1 MKWFSYGGICVIQ
14 EKLREVEA
22 KIEESRQK
30 RTRAD
35 RNEPVQLVAV
45 TKNHDVD
52 AMREAIDAGA
62 TAIGENRIQEA
73 REKYTTLERKV
84 DWHLI
89 GHLQTNKVKQAVA
102 LFSLIHSVDSE
113 RLACEIDRCARLAGK
128 VQNVLI
134 QVNVAGEES
143 KSGIAPS
150 QAEKLALVIDS
161 LPNLRLCGAMTIA
174 PLVEDA
180 EMTRPVFREMRI
192 LFEQLRE
199 KISRPEDFRWLSM
212 GMTHDYRI
220 AVSEGANMIRIGTG
234 LFGARTVR

>member
-1 MKWFSYGGICVIQ
+1 MIADNLAMI
-14 EKLREVEA
+14 RESIGNGEIA
-22 KIEESRQK
+22 II
-30 RTRAD
+30 
-35 RNEPVQLVAV
+35 AV
-45 TKNHDVD
+45 TKTQSV
-52 AMREAIDAGA
+52 AVIREAVAAGLSVV
-62 TAIGENRIQEA
+62 GENRVQEA
-73 REKYTTLERKV
+73 VEKAAQLTDLPLE
-84 DWHLI
+84 WHLI

-113 RLACEIDRCARLAGK
+113 RLADEIDRCARLAGK
-128 VQNVLI
+128 VQDVLI
-134 QVNVAGEES
+134 QVNVGGEET

-150 QAEKLALVIDS
+150 QADHLAVYMDS
-161 LPNLRLCGAMTIA
+161 LPNLRLRGEMTIA

-180 EMTRPVFREMRI
+180 EMTRPVFQEMRI
-192 LFEQLRE
+192 IFERLRQ

>member
-1 MKWFSYGGICVIQ
+1 MI
-14 EKLREVEA
+14 
-22 KIEESRQK
+22 
-30 RTRAD
+30 AD
-35 RNEPVQLVAV
+35 NLATIRNSIGNADVVLIAV
-45 TKNHDVD
+45 TKTQSVAVIRD
-52 AMREAIDAGA
+52 AVAAGL
-62 TAIGENRIQEA
+62 TVVGENRVQEA
-73 REKYTTLERKV
+73 IEKAAQLRDLSLE
-84 DWHLI
+84 WHLI

-143 KSGIAPS
+143 KSGVAPS

>member
-1 MKWFSYGGICVIQ
+1 MIRKSIGNDDVVLI
-14 EKLREVEA
+14 
-22 KIEESRQK
+22 
-30 RTRAD
+30 
-35 RNEPVQLVAV
+35 AV
-45 TKNHDVD
+45 TKTQSV
-52 AMREAIDAGA
+52 AVIREAVAAGLSVV
-62 TAIGENRIQEA
+62 GENRVQEA
-73 REKYTTLERKV
+73 VEKAAQLTDLSLE
-84 DWHLI
+84 WHLI

-143 KSGIAPS
+143 KSGISPS
-150 QAEKLALVIDS
+150 QAEDLALLMDS

-180 EMTRPVFREMRI
+180 ELTRPVFREMRI
-192 LFEQLRE
+192 LFEQLRQ
-199 KISRPEDFRWLSM
+199 KISHPEDFQWLSM

>member
-1 MKWFSYGGICVIQ
+1 MIADNLAMI
-14 EKLREVEA
+14 RESIGNGEIA
-22 KIEESRQK
+22 II
-30 RTRAD
+30 
-35 RNEPVQLVAV
+35 AV
-45 TKNHDVD
+45 TKTQSV
-52 AMREAIDAGA
+52 AVIREAVAAGLSVV
-62 TAIGENRIQEA
+62 GENRVQEA
-73 REKYTTLERKV
+73 VEKAAQLTDLPLE
-84 DWHLI
+84 WHLI

-113 RLACEIDRCARLAGK
+113 RLADEIDRCARLAGK
-128 VQNVLI
+128 VQDVLI
-134 QVNVAGEES
+134 QVNVGGEET

-150 QAEKLALVIDS
+150 QADHLAVYMDS
-161 LPNLRLCGAMTIA
+161 LPNLRLRGAMTIA

-180 EMTRPVFREMRI
+180 EMTRPVFQEMRI
-192 LFEQLRE
+192 IFERLRQ

>member
-1 MKWFSYGGICVIQ
+1 MIRKSIDNDDVVVI
-14 EKLREVEA
+14 
-22 KIEESRQK
+22 
-30 RTRAD
+30 
-35 RNEPVQLVAV
+35 AV
-45 TKNHDVD
+45 TKTQSV
-52 AMREAIDAGA
+52 AMIREAVAAGL
-62 TAIGENRIQEA
+62 TVVGENRVQEA
-73 REKYTTLERKV
+73 VEKAAQLTDLPLE
-84 DWHLI
+84 WHLI

-134 QVNVAGEES
+134 QVNVAGEDS

-150 QAEKLALVIDS
+150 QAEDLALLMDS

-180 EMTRPVFREMRI
+180 ETIRPVFREMRS
-192 LFEQLRE
+192 LFEHLRQ
-199 KISRPEDFRWLSM
+199 KVSCPENFQWLSM

>member
-1 MKWFSYGGICVIQ
+1 MIRKSIG
-14 EKLREVEA
+14 
-22 KIEESRQK
+22 
-30 RTRAD
+30 
-35 RNEPVQLVAV
+35 NEDVVLIAV
-45 TKNHDVD
+45 TKTQSV
-52 AMREAIDAGA
+52 AVIREAAAAGLSVV
-62 TAIGENRIQEA
+62 GENRVQEA
-73 REKYTTLERKV
+73 VEKAAQLTDLPLE
-84 DWHLI
+84 WHLI

-150 QAEKLALVIDS
+150 KAEDLVLLMDS
-161 LPNLRLCGAMTIA
+161 LPNLRLCGVMTIA
-174 PLVEDA
+174 PLVEDV
-180 EMTRPVFREMRI
+180 ELTRPVFREMRI
-192 LFEQLRE
+192 LFEQLRQ
-199 KISRPEDFRWLSM
+199 KVLRPEEFRWLSM

>member
-1 MKWFSYGGICVIQ
+1 MI
-14 EKLREVEA
+14 
-22 KIEESRQK
+22 
-30 RTRAD
+30 AD
-35 RNEPVQLVAV
+35 NLAMIRKSIGNADVVLIAV
-45 TKNHDVD
+45 TKTQSVAVIRD
-52 AMREAIDAGA
+52 AVAAGL
-62 TAIGENRIQEA
+62 TVVGENRVQEA
-73 REKYTTLERKV
+73 IEKAAQLRDLSLE
-84 DWHLI
+84 WHLI

>member
-1 MKWFSYGGICVIQ
+1 MI
-14 EKLREVEA
+14 
-22 KIEESRQK
+22 
-30 RTRAD
+30 AD
-35 RNEPVQLVAV
+35 NLATIRNSIGNADVVLIAV
-45 TKNHDVD
+45 TKTQSVAVIRD
-52 AMREAIDAGA
+52 AVAAGL
-62 TAIGENRIQEA
+62 TVVGENRVQETI
-73 REKYTTLERKV
+73 EKAAQLRDLSLE
-84 DWHLI
+84 WHLI

-199 KISRPEDFRWLSM
+199 KILRPEDFRWLSM

>member
-1 MKWFSYGGICVIQ
+1 MIRKSIG
-14 EKLREVEA
+14 
-22 KIEESRQK
+22 
-30 RTRAD
+30 
-35 RNEPVQLVAV
+35 NEDVVLIAV
-45 TKNHDVD
+45 TKTQSV
-52 AMREAIDAGA
+52 AVIREAAAAGLSVV
-62 TAIGENRIQEA
+62 GENRVQEA
-73 REKYTTLERKV
+73 VEKAAQLTDLSLE
-84 DWHLI
+84 WHLI

-143 KSGIAPS
+143 KSGISPS
-150 QAEKLALVIDS
+150 QAEDLALLMDS

-180 EMTRPVFREMRI
+180 ELTRPVFREMRI
-192 LFEQLRE
+192 LFEQLRQ
-199 KISRPEDFRWLSM
+199 KISRPEDFQWLSM

>member
-1 MKWFSYGGICVIQ
+1 MIADNLAMIRKSIGND
-14 EKLREVEA
+14 EVVL
-22 KIEESRQK
+22 I
-30 RTRAD
+30 
-35 RNEPVQLVAV
+35 AV
-45 TKNHDVD
+45 TKTQSV
-52 AMREAIDAGA
+52 AVIREAVAAGLSVV
-62 TAIGENRIQEA
+62 GENRVQEA
-73 REKYTTLERKV
+73 VEKAAQLTDLSLE
-84 DWHLI
+84 WHLI

-143 KSGIAPS
+143 KSGISPS
-150 QAEKLALVIDS
+150 QAEDLALLMDS

-180 EMTRPVFREMRI
+180 ELTRPVFREMRI
-192 LFEQLRE
+192 LFEQLRQ
-199 KISRPEDFRWLSM
+199 KISRPEDFQWLSM

>member
-1 MKWFSYGGICVIQ
+1 MITDNLALIRESIGNDEVVI
-14 EKLREVEA
+14 
-22 KIEESRQK
+22 I
-30 RTRAD
+30 
-35 RNEPVQLVAV
+35 AV
-45 TKNHDVD
+45 TKTQSV
-52 AMREAIDAGA
+52 AVIREAVEAGLSVV
-62 TAIGENRIQEA
+62 GENRVQEA
-73 REKYTTLERKV
+73 VEKAAQLTDLPLE
-84 DWHLI
+84 WHLI

-113 RLACEIDRCARLAGK
+113 RLANEIDRCARLVGK
-128 VQNVLI
+128 VQDVLI

-143 KSGIAPS
+143 KSGIAPA
-150 QAEKLALVIDS
+150 QAENLAILMDS

-192 LFEQLRE
+192 LYERLRQ
-199 KISRPEDFRWLSM
+199 KMTRPDDFRWLSM

-220 AVSEGANMIRIGTG
+220 AVAEGANMVRIGTG

>member
-1 MKWFSYGGICVIQ
+1 MI
-14 EKLREVEA
+14 
-22 KIEESRQK
+22 
-30 RTRAD
+30 AD
-35 RNEPVQLVAV
+35 NLATIRNSIGNADVVLIAV
-45 TKNHDVD
+45 TKTQSV
-52 AMREAIDAGA
+52 AVIREAVAAGLSVV
-62 TAIGENRIQEA
+62 GENRVQEA
-73 REKYTTLERKV
+73 VEKAAQLTDLSLE
-84 DWHLI
+84 WHLI

-143 KSGIAPS
+143 KSGISPS
-150 QAEKLALVIDS
+150 QAEDLALLMDS

-180 EMTRPVFREMRI
+180 ELTRPVFREMRI
-192 LFEQLRE
+192 LFEQLRQ
-199 KISRPEDFRWLSM
+199 KISHPEDFQWLSM

>member
-1 MKWFSYGGICVIQ
+1 MIRKSIG
-14 EKLREVEA
+14 
-22 KIEESRQK
+22 
-30 RTRAD
+30 
-35 RNEPVQLVAV
+35 NEDVVLIAV
-45 TKNHDVD
+45 TKTQSV
-52 AMREAIDAGA
+52 AVIREAVAAGLSVV
-62 TAIGENRIQEA
+62 GENRVQEA
-73 REKYTTLERKV
+73 VEKAAQLTDLSLE
-84 DWHLI
+84 WHLI

-143 KSGIAPS
+143 KSGISPS
-150 QAEKLALVIDS
+150 QAEDLALLMDS

-180 EMTRPVFREMRI
+180 ELTRPVFREMRI
-192 LFEQLRE
+192 LFEQLRQ
-199 KISRPEDFRWLSM
+199 KISHPEDFQWLSM

>member
-1 MKWFSYGGICVIQ
+1 MIRKSIGND
-14 EKLREVEA
+14 EVVL
-22 KIEESRQK
+22 I
-30 RTRAD
+30 
-35 RNEPVQLVAV
+35 AV
-45 TKNHDVD
+45 TKTQSV
-52 AMREAIDAGA
+52 AVIREAAAAGLSVV
-62 TAIGENRIQEA
+62 GENRVQEA
-73 REKYTTLERKV
+73 VEKAAQLTDLSLE
-84 DWHLI
+84 WHLI

-102 LFSLIHSVDSE
+102 LFSLIHSVDSK
-113 RLACEIDRCARLAGK
+113 RLACEIDRYARLAGK

-143 KSGIAPS
+143 KSGISPS
-150 QAEKLALVIDS
+150 QAEDLALLMDS

-180 EMTRPVFREMRI
+180 ELTRPVFREMRI
-192 LFEQLRE
+192 LFEQLRQ
-199 KISRPEDFRWLSM
+199 KISRPEDFQWLSM

>member
-1 MKWFSYGGICVIQ
+1 MI
-14 EKLREVEA
+14 
-22 KIEESRQK
+22 
-30 RTRAD
+30 AD
-35 RNEPVQLVAV
+35 NLAMIRKSIGNEDVVLIAV
-45 TKNHDVD
+45 TKTQSV
-52 AMREAIDAGA
+52 AVIREAAAAGLSVV
-62 TAIGENRIQEA
+62 GENRVQEA
-73 REKYTTLERKV
+73 VEKAAQLTDLSLE
-84 DWHLI
+84 WHLI

-128 VQNVLI
+128 VQDVLI
-134 QVNVAGEES
+134 QVNVGGEES
-143 KSGIAPS
+143 KSGIEPS
-150 QAEKLALVIDS
+150 QADHLAAYMDS

-180 EMTRPVFREMRI
+180 EMTRPIFQEMRI
-192 LFEQLRE
+192 IFERLRQ

>member
-1 MKWFSYGGICVIQ
+1 MIRKSIG
-14 EKLREVEA
+14 
-22 KIEESRQK
+22 
-30 RTRAD
+30 
-35 RNEPVQLVAV
+35 NEDVVLIAV
-45 TKNHDVD
+45 TKTQSV
-52 AMREAIDAGA
+52 AVIREAAAAGLSVV
-62 TAIGENRIQEA
+62 GENRVQEA
-73 REKYTTLERKV
+73 VEKAAQLTDLSLE
-84 DWHLI
+84 WHLI
-89 GHLQTNKVKQAVA
+89 GHLQTSKVKQAVA

-150 QAEKLALVIDS
+150 KAEDLVLLMDS
-161 LPNLRLCGAMTIA
+161 LPNLRLCGVMTIA
-174 PLVEDA
+174 PLVEDV
-180 EMTRPVFREMRI
+180 ELTRPVFREMRI
-192 LFEQLRE
+192 LFEQLRQ
-199 KISRPEDFRWLSM
+199 KVLRPEDFRWLSM

>member
-1 MKWFSYGGICVIQ
+1 MI
-14 EKLREVEA
+14 
-22 KIEESRQK
+22 
-30 RTRAD
+30 AD
-35 RNEPVQLVAV
+35 NLATIRNSIGNADVVLIAV
-45 TKNHDVD
+45 TKTQSVAVIRD
-52 AMREAIDAGA
+52 AVAAGL
-62 TAIGENRIQEA
+62 TVVGENRVQEA
-73 REKYTTLERKV
+73 IEKAAQLRDLSLE
-84 DWHLI
+84 WHLI

-212 GMTHDYRI
+212 GMTHDYI
-220 AVSEGANMIRIGTG
+220 VAVEEGANMVRIGTG
-234 LFGARTVR
+234 LFGVRSAR

>member
-1 MKWFSYGGICVIQ
+1 MI
-14 EKLREVEA
+14 
-22 KIEESRQK
+22 
-30 RTRAD
+30 AD
-35 RNEPVQLVAV
+35 NLATIRNSIGNADVVLIAV
-45 TKNHDVD
+45 TKTQSVAVIRD
-52 AMREAIDAGA
+52 AVAAGL
-62 TAIGENRIQEA
+62 TVVGENRVQEA
-73 REKYTTLERKV
+73 IEKAAQLRDLSLE
-84 DWHLI
+84 WHLI

>member
-1 MKWFSYGGICVIQ
+1 LI
-14 EKLREVEA
+14 
-22 KIEESRQK
+22 
-30 RTRAD
+30 AD
-35 RNEPVQLVAV
+35 NLATIRNSIGNADVVLIAV
-45 TKNHDVD
+45 TKTQSVAVIRD
-52 AMREAIDAGA
+52 AVAAGL
-62 TAIGENRIQEA
+62 TVVGENRVQEA
-73 REKYTTLERKV
+73 IEKAAQLRDLSLE
-84 DWHLI
+84 WHLI

>member
-1 MKWFSYGGICVIQ
+1 MIADNLAMILESIGND
-14 EKLREVEA
+14 EVVL
-22 KIEESRQK
+22 I
-30 RTRAD
+30 
-35 RNEPVQLVAV
+35 AV
-45 TKNHDVD
+45 TKTQSV
-52 AMREAIDAGA
+52 AVIREAYAAGLSVV
-62 TAIGENRIQEA
+62 GENRVQEA
-73 REKYTTLERKV
+73 VEKAAQLTDLPLE
-84 DWHLI
+84 WHLI

-113 RLACEIDRCARLAGK
+113 RLAYEIDRCARLAGK

-134 QVNVAGEES
+134 QVNVAGEDS
-143 KSGIAPS
+143 KSGIEPS
-150 QAEKLALVIDS
+150 QAENLALLMDS

-180 EMTRPVFREMRI
+180 EMIRPVFREMRS
-192 LFEQLRE
+192 LFEQLRQ

-234 LFGARTVR
+234 LFGARIVR

>member
-1 MKWFSYGGICVIQ
+1 MI
-14 EKLREVEA
+14 
-22 KIEESRQK
+22 
-30 RTRAD
+30 AD
-35 RNEPVQLVAV
+35 NLATIRNSIGNADVVLIAV
-45 TKNHDVD
+45 TKTQSVAVIRD
-52 AMREAIDAGA
+52 AVAAGL
-62 TAIGENRIQEA
+62 TVVGENRVQEA
-73 REKYTTLERKV
+73 VEKAAQLRDLSLE
-84 DWHLI
+84 WHLI

>member
-1 MKWFSYGGICVIQ
+1 MI
-14 EKLREVEA
+14 RESIGNGEIA
-22 KIEESRQK
+22 II
-30 RTRAD
+30 
-35 RNEPVQLVAV
+35 AV
-45 TKNHDVD
+45 TKTQSV
-52 AMREAIDAGA
+52 AVIREAVAAGLSVV
-62 TAIGENRIQEA
+62 GENRVQEA
-73 REKYTTLERKV
+73 VEKAAQLTDLPLE
-84 DWHLI
+84 WHLI

-128 VQNVLI
+128 VQDVLI
-134 QVNVAGEES
+134 QVNVGGEET

-150 QAEKLALVIDS
+150 QADHLAVYMDS
-161 LPNLRLCGAMTIA
+161 LPNLRLRGAMTIA

-180 EMTRPVFREMRI
+180 EMTRPVFQEMRI
-192 LFEQLRE
+192 IFERLRQ

>member
-1 MKWFSYGGICVIQ
+1 MI
-14 EKLREVEA
+14 
-22 KIEESRQK
+22 
-30 RTRAD
+30 AD
-35 RNEPVQLVAV
+35 NLAMIRKSIGNDDVVLIAV
-45 TKNHDVD
+45 TKTQSV
-52 AMREAIDAGA
+52 AVIREAVAAGLSVV
-62 TAIGENRIQEA
+62 GENRVQEA
-73 REKYTTLERKV
+73 VEKAAQLTDLPLE
-84 DWHLI
+84 WHLI

-113 RLACEIDRCARLAGK
+113 RLADEIDRCARLAGK
-128 VQNVLI
+128 VQDVLI
-134 QVNVAGEES
+134 QVNVGGEET

-150 QAEKLALVIDS
+150 QADHLAVYMDS
-161 LPNLRLCGAMTIA
+161 LPNLRLRGAMTIA

-180 EMTRPVFREMRI
+180 EMTRPVFQEMRI
-192 LFEQLRE
+192 IFERLRQ

>member
-1 MKWFSYGGICVIQ
+1 MIRESIGNGEIVI
-14 EKLREVEA
+14 
-22 KIEESRQK
+22 I
-30 RTRAD
+30 
-35 RNEPVQLVAV
+35 AV
-45 TKNHDVD
+45 TKTQSV
-52 AMREAIDAGA
+52 AVIREAVAAGLSVV
-62 TAIGENRIQEA
+62 GENRVQEA
-73 REKYTTLERKV
+73 VEKAAQLTDLPLE
-84 DWHLI
+84 WHLI

-113 RLACEIDRCARLAGK
+113 RLADEIDRCARLAGK
-128 VQNVLI
+128 VQDVLI
-134 QVNVAGEES
+134 QVNVGGEET

-150 QAEKLALVIDS
+150 QADHLAVYMDS
-161 LPNLRLCGAMTIA
+161 LPNLRLRGAMTIA

-180 EMTRPVFREMRI
+180 EMTRPVFQEMRI
-192 LFEQLRE
+192 IFERLRQ

>member
-1 MKWFSYGGICVIQ
+1 MIRKSIG
-14 EKLREVEA
+14 
-22 KIEESRQK
+22 
-30 RTRAD
+30 
-35 RNEPVQLVAV
+35 NEDVVLIAV
-45 TKNHDVD
+45 TKTQSV
-52 AMREAIDAGA
+52 AVIREAAAAGLSVV
-62 TAIGENRIQEA
+62 GENRVQEA
-73 REKYTTLERKV
+73 VEKAAQLTDLSLE
-84 DWHLI
+84 WHLI

-150 QAEKLALVIDS
+150 KAEDLVLLMDS
-161 LPNLRLCGAMTIA
+161 LPNLRLCGVMTIA
-174 PLVEDA
+174 PLVEDV
-180 EMTRPVFREMRI
+180 ELTRPVFREMRI
-192 LFEQLRE
+192 LFEQLRQ
-199 KISRPEDFRWLSM
+199 KVLRPEEFRWLSM

>member
-1 MKWFSYGGICVIQ
+1 MIADNLAMIRKSIGND
-14 EKLREVEA
+14 EA
-22 KIEESRQK
+22 VLI
-30 RTRAD
+30 
-35 RNEPVQLVAV
+35 AV
-45 TKNHDVD
+45 TKTQSV
-52 AMREAIDAGA
+52 AVIREAVAAGLSVV
-62 TAIGENRIQEA
+62 GENRVQEA
-73 REKYTTLERKV
+73 VEKAAQLTDLPLE
-84 DWHLI
+84 WHLI

-113 RLACEIDRCARLAGK
+113 RLADEIDRCARLAGK
-128 VQNVLI
+128 VQDVLI
-134 QVNVAGEES
+134 QVNVGGEET

-150 QAEKLALVIDS
+150 QADHLAVYMDS
-161 LPNLRLCGAMTIA
+161 LPNLRLRGAMTIA

-180 EMTRPVFREMRI
+180 EMTRPVFQEMRI
-192 LFEQLRE
+192 IFERLRQ

>member
-1 MKWFSYGGICVIQ
+1 MI
-14 EKLREVEA
+14 
-22 KIEESRQK
+22 
-30 RTRAD
+30 AD
-35 RNEPVQLVAV
+35 NLAMIRKSIGNEDVVLIAV
-45 TKNHDVD
+45 TKTQSV
-52 AMREAIDAGA
+52 AVIREAAAAGLSVV
-62 TAIGENRIQEA
+62 GENRVQEA
-73 REKYTTLERKV
+73 VEKAAQLTDLSLE
-84 DWHLI
+84 WHLI

-143 KSGIAPS
+143 KSGISPS
-150 QAEKLALVIDS
+150 QAEDLALLMDS

-180 EMTRPVFREMRI
+180 ELTRPVFREMRS
-192 LFEQLRE
+192 LFEHLRQ
-199 KISRPEDFRWLSM
+199 KVSRPENFQWLSM

>member
-1 MKWFSYGGICVIQ
+1 MI
-14 EKLREVEA
+14 
-22 KIEESRQK
+22 
-30 RTRAD
+30 AD
-35 RNEPVQLVAV
+35 NLATIRNSIGNADVVLIAV
-45 TKNHDVD
+45 TKTQSVAVIRD
-52 AMREAIDAGA
+52 AVAAGL
-62 TAIGENRIQEA
+62 TVVGENRVQEA
-73 REKYTTLERKV
+73 IEKAAQLRDLSLE
-84 DWHLI
+84 WHLI

-199 KISRPEDFRWLSM
+199 KILRPEDFRWLSM

>member
-1 MKWFSYGGICVIQ
+1 MIRKSIG
-14 EKLREVEA
+14 
-22 KIEESRQK
+22 
-30 RTRAD
+30 
-35 RNEPVQLVAV
+35 NEDVVLIAV
-45 TKNHDVD
+45 TKTQSV
-52 AMREAIDAGA
+52 AVIREAAAAGLSVV
-62 TAIGENRIQEA
+62 GENRVQEA
-73 REKYTTLERKV
+73 VEKAAQLTDLSLE
-84 DWHLI
+84 WHLI

-150 QAEKLALVIDS
+150 KAEDLVLLMDS
-161 LPNLRLCGAMTIA
+161 LPNLRLCGVMTIA

-180 EMTRPVFREMRI
+180 ELTRPVFREMRI
-192 LFEQLRE
+192 LFEQLRQ
-199 KISRPEDFRWLSM
+199 KVLRPEEFRWLSM

>member
-1 MKWFSYGGICVIQ
+1 MI
-14 EKLREVEA
+14 
-22 KIEESRQK
+22 
-30 RTRAD
+30 AD
-35 RNEPVQLVAV
+35 NLATIRNSIGNADVVLIAV
-45 TKNHDVD
+45 TKTQSVAVIRD
-52 AMREAIDAGA
+52 AVAAGL
-62 TAIGENRIQEA
+62 TVVGENRVQEA
-73 REKYTTLERKV
+73 IEKAAQLRDLSLE
-84 DWHLI
+84 WHLI

-192 LFEQLRE
+192 LFEQLRQ
-199 KISRPEDFRWLSM
+199 KISHPEDFQWLSM

>member
-1 MKWFSYGGICVIQ
+1 MIRKSIGNDDVVLI
-14 EKLREVEA
+14 
-22 KIEESRQK
+22 
-30 RTRAD
+30 
-35 RNEPVQLVAV
+35 AV
-45 TKNHDVD
+45 TKTQSV
-52 AMREAIDAGA
+52 AVIREAVAAGLSVV
-62 TAIGENRIQEA
+62 GENRVQEA
-73 REKYTTLERKV
+73 VEKAAQLTDLSLE
-84 DWHLI
+84 WHLI

-143 KSGIAPS
+143 KSGISPS
-150 QAEKLALVIDS
+150 QAEDLALLMDS

-180 EMTRPVFREMRI
+180 ELTRPVFREMRI
-192 LFEQLRE
+192 LFEQLRQ
-199 KISRPEDFRWLSM
+199 KLSRPEEFRWLSM

>member
-1 MKWFSYGGICVIQ
+1 MIADNLAMI
-14 EKLREVEA
+14 RESIGNGEIA
-22 KIEESRQK
+22 II
-30 RTRAD
+30 
-35 RNEPVQLVAV
+35 AV
-45 TKNHDVD
+45 TKTQSVAVIRD
-52 AMREAIDAGA
+52 AVAAGLSVV
-62 TAIGENRIQEA
+62 GENRVQEA
-73 REKYTTLERKV
+73 VEKAAQLTDLPLE
-84 DWHLI
+84 WHLI

-113 RLACEIDRCARLAGK
+113 RLADEIDRCARLAGK
-128 VQNVLI
+128 VQDVLI
-134 QVNVAGEES
+134 QVNVGGEET

-150 QAEKLALVIDS
+150 QADHLAVYMDS
-161 LPNLRLCGAMTIA
+161 LPNLRLRGAMTIA

-180 EMTRPVFREMRI
+180 EMTRPVFQEMRI
-192 LFEQLRE
+192 IFERLRQ

>member
-1 MKWFSYGGICVIQ
+1 MSADTLALI
-14 EKLREVEA
+14 RESIGNGEIA
-22 KIEESRQK
+22 II
-30 RTRAD
+30 
-35 RNEPVQLVAV
+35 AV
-45 TKNHDVD
+45 TKTQSV
-52 AMREAIDAGA
+52 AVIREAVAAGLSVV
-62 TAIGENRIQEA
+62 GENRVQEA
-73 REKYTTLERKV
+73 VEKAAQLTDLPLE
-84 DWHLI
+84 WHLI

-113 RLACEIDRCARLAGK
+113 RLADEIDRCARLAGK
-128 VQNVLI
+128 VQDVLI
-134 QVNVAGEES
+134 QVNVGGEET

-150 QAEKLALVIDS
+150 QADHLAVYMDS
-161 LPNLRLCGAMTIA
+161 LPNLRLRGAMTIA

-180 EMTRPVFREMRI
+180 EMTRPVFQEMRI
-192 LFEQLRE
+192 IFERLRQ

>member
-1 MKWFSYGGICVIQ
+1 MI
-14 EKLREVEA
+14 
-22 KIEESRQK
+22 
-30 RTRAD
+30 AD
-35 RNEPVQLVAV
+35 NLAMIRKSIGNDDVVLIAV
-45 TKNHDVD
+45 TKTQSV
-52 AMREAIDAGA
+52 AVIREAVAAGLSVV
-62 TAIGENRIQEA
+62 GENRVQEA
-73 REKYTTLERKV
+73 VEKAAQLTDLSLE
-84 DWHLI
+84 WHLI

-143 KSGIAPS
+143 KSGISPS
-150 QAEKLALVIDS
+150 QAEDLALLMDS

-180 EMTRPVFREMRI
+180 ELTRPVFREMRI
-192 LFEQLRE
+192 LFEQLRQ
-199 KISRPEDFRWLSM
+199 KISHPEDFQWLSM

>member
-1 MKWFSYGGICVIQ
+1 MIAENLALLRKSIPMDKVTVI
-14 EKLREVEA
+14 
-22 KIEESRQK
+22 
-30 RTRAD
+30 
-35 RNEPVQLVAV
+35 AV
-45 TKNHDVD
+45 TKTQPPEVV
-52 AMREAIDAGA
+52 REAYASGLTIV
-62 TAIGENRIQEA
+62 GENRVQEA
-73 REKYTTLERKV
+73 VEKAAQLMDLPLE
-84 DWHLI
+84 WHLI

-128 VQNVLI
+128 VQDVLI
-134 QVNVAGEES
+134 QVNVGGEET

-150 QAEKLALVIDS
+150 QADHLAVYMDS
-161 LPNLRLCGAMTIA
+161 LPNLRLRGAMTIA

-180 EMTRPVFREMRI
+180 EMTRPVFQEMRI
-192 LFEQLRE
+192 IFERLRQ

>member
-1 MKWFSYGGICVIQ
+1 LVLI
-14 EKLREVEA
+14 
-22 KIEESRQK
+22 
-30 RTRAD
+30 AD
-35 RNEPVQLVAV
+35 NLATIRNSIGNADVVLIAV
-45 TKNHDVD
+45 TKTQSVAVIRD
-52 AMREAIDAGA
+52 AVAAGL
-62 TAIGENRIQEA
+62 TVVGENRVQEA
-73 REKYTTLERKV
+73 IEKAAQLRDLSLE
-84 DWHLI
+84 WHLI